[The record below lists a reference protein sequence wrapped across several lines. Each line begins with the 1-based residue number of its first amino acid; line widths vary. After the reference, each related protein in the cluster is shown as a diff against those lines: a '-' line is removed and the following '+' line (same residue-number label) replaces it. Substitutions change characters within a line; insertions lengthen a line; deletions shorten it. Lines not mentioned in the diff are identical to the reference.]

1 MTDSEKIFE
10 LASELLNEL
19 IGDIELSR
27 TREEHIR
34 MTARANKTSQLL
46 GLLQGGAVDLT
57 GS

>member
-10 LASELLNEL
+10 LAQELLDEL
-19 IGDIELSR
+19 VGDIELSR

-46 GLLQGGAVDLT
+46 GLIRSDSDLT
-57 GS
+57 DS